1 MCLEFV
7 ESAKVVEI
15 RTPVD
20 LVVCS
25 DSTTAVSWARKG
37 DPHAGYKSV
46 EMRAMVEL
54 ANALSNEVE
63 LLRRLCTSFEMYH
76 IPGLDIS
83 DTDRLSRLLYRP
95 AQGGALGQLLCF
107 TFALTRVNPP
117 SSFLLSL
124 FCVILFH

>member
-7 ESAKVVEI
+7 ESAEVVEI

-37 DPHAGYKSV
+37 DPLAGYKSV

-54 ANALSNEVE
+54 ANALNKEVE
-63 LLRRLCTSFEMYH
+63 LLRRLCTSFEMFH
-76 IPGLDIS
+76 IPGLDNS

-124 FCVILFH
+124 FCVILYH